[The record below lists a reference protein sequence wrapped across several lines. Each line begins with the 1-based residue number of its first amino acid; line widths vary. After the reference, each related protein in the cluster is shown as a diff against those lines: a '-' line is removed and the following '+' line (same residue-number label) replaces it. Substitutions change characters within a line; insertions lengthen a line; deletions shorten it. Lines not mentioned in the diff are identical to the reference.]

1 MASPI
6 RTLQGVVLSRE
17 ESGEG
22 SLRIRV
28 FSSDE
33 GLVLVY
39 KRLASKRASGSLP
52 DLFDE
57 VELRLS
63 RPRTGSDSVSFVSEW
78 RLLTRRPELARGQ
91 SRLETASALSLLY
104 QRNGAHLA
112 EPAPAAKLL
121 ADALDSL
128 VAGYSPVAVYLKAL
142 YRFARVEGFPVKE
155 AWWQSLSLVQKQNAA
170 EILNVPLRDLVQEE
184 YATEEILESLKLWL
198 NAETEL
204 RC

>member
-1 MASPI
+1 MASPT

-78 RLLTRRPELARGQ
+78 RLLTRRPDLARAQ

>member
-1 MASPI
+1 MAFPI
-6 RTLQGVVLSRE
+6 RTLQGIVLSRE

-22 SLRIRV
+22 SLRMRV

-128 VAGYSPVAVYLKAL
+128 VAGYSPVAIYLKAL

>member
-1 MASPI
+1 MASPT

-78 RLLTRRPELARGQ
+78 RPLTRRPELARGQ

-104 QRNGAHLA
+104 QRNGAHLT

-170 EILNVPLRDLVQEE
+170 EILNIPLRDLVQEN

>member
-1 MASPI
+1 MASPT

-78 RLLTRRPELARGQ
+78 RPLTRRPELARGQ
-91 SRLETASALSLLY
+91 SRLGTASALSLLY

-170 EILNVPLRDLVQEE
+170 EILNIPLRDLVQEN

>member
-1 MASPI
+1 MASPS

-78 RLLTRRPELARGQ
+78 RLLTRRPELACGQ

-104 QRNGAHLA
+104 QKNGAHLA
-112 EPAPAAKLL
+112 EPAPASKLL

-170 EILNVPLRDLVQEE
+170 ETLNVPLRDLVQEE
-184 YATEEILESLKLWL
+184 CAIEEILESLKLWL

-204 RC
+204 CC

>member
-1 MASPI
+1 MASPT

-57 VELRLS
+57 IELRLS

-78 RLLTRRPELARGQ
+78 RPLTRRPELARGQ

-128 VAGYSPVAVYLKAL
+128 VAGYSPVAIYLKAL

-170 EILNVPLRDLVQEE
+170 EILNVPLRDLVQED

>member
-1 MASPI
+1 MASPT

-57 VELRLS
+57 IELRLS

-78 RLLTRRPELARGQ
+78 RLITRRPELARGQ

-104 QRNGAHLA
+104 QRNGAHLT

-170 EILNVPLRDLVQEE
+170 ETLNVPLRDLVQEE

>member
-1 MASPI
+1 MASPT

-52 DLFDE
+52 DLFDD

-63 RPRTGSDSVSFVSEW
+63 RPRSGSDSVSFVSEW
-78 RLLTRRPELARGQ
+78 RPLIRRPELARGQ
-91 SRLETASALSLLY
+91 SRLGTASALSLLY

-170 EILNVPLRDLVQEE
+170 EILNIPLRDLVQEN

>member
-63 RPRTGSDSVSFVSEW
+63 RPRTGSDSLSFVSEW

-104 QRNGAHLA
+104 QRNGAHLT

-170 EILNVPLRDLVQEE
+170 ETLNVPLRDLVQEE
-184 YATEEILESLKLWL
+184 CATEEILESLKLWL

>member
-128 VAGYSPVAVYLKAL
+128 VAGYSPVAVYLKAI
-142 YRFARVEGFPVKE
+142 YRFARVEGYPVKE
-155 AWWQSLSLVQKQNAA
+155 AWWQSLPLDRKQNAA
-170 EILNVPLRDLVQEE
+170 ETLNVPLRDLVQEE
-184 YATEEILESLKLWL
+184 YATEEILESLRLWL

>member
-78 RLLTRRPELARGQ
+78 RPLTRRPELARGQ

-128 VAGYSPVAVYLKAL
+128 VAGYSPVAVYLKAI
-142 YRFARVEGFPVKE
+142 YRFARVEGYPVKE
-155 AWWQSLSLVQKQNAA
+155 AWWQSLPLDRKQNAA
-170 EILNVPLRDLVQEE
+170 ETLNVPLRDLVQEE
-184 YATEEILESLKLWL
+184 CATEEILESLRLWL

>member
-63 RPRTGSDSVSFVSEW
+63 RPRTGSDSISFVSEW

-104 QRNGAHLA
+104 QKNGAHLT
-112 EPAPAAKLL
+112 EPGPAAKLL

-170 EILNVPLRDLVQEE
+170 ETLNVPLRDLVQEE
-184 YATEEILESLKLWL
+184 CATEEILESLKLWL